1 MMYDG
6 ENKFKKEY
14 DKVLE
19 KIKEIFNIEC
29 DENIDVLNFIDYD
42 DSISFLVSVE
52 DFCTLDI
59 HIYDNEIEIYI
70 YIYIYIYDIGY
81 SEIDN
86 INNIVKNIYKLIE
99 ECNK

>member
-6 ENKFKKEY
+6 ENKFQKEY
-14 DKVLE
+14 NKVLE

-29 DENIDVLNFIDYD
+29 DEDIDVLNFIDYD
-42 DSISFLVSVE
+42 DSVSFLISVG

-59 HIYDNEIEIYI
+59 HIYDNEIEIYV
-70 YIYIYIYDIGY
+70 YDIGY

>member
-1 MMYDG
+1 MYDE

-29 DENIDVLNFIDYD
+29 DEDIDVLNFIDYD
-42 DSISFLVSVE
+42 DSVSFLVSVE

-59 HIYDNEIEIYI
+59 HIYDNEIEIYV
-70 YIYIYIYDIGY
+70 YDIGY

>member
-19 KIKEIFNIEC
+19 KIKEIFNTE
-29 DENIDVLNFIDYD
+29 DVKVLNFINHS
-42 DSISFLVSVE
+42 DSISFLVIIG
-52 DFCTLDI
+52 DFCILDLHI
-59 HIYDNEIEIYI
+59 DDKNSNKHIYDIFTENNL
-70 YIYIYIYDIGY
+70 D
-81 SEIDN
+81 
-86 INNIVKNIYKLIE
+86 INNVDDTIKNIYKLIE

>member
-1 MMYDG
+1 MMYDE

-29 DENIDVLNFIDYD
+29 DEDIDVLNFIDYD
-42 DSISFLVSVE
+42 DSVSFLVSVE

-59 HIYDNEIEIYI
+59 HIYDNEIEIYV
-70 YIYIYIYDIGY
+70 YDIGY

>member
-6 ENKFKKEY
+6 EHKFKKEY
-14 DKVLE
+14 NKVLE
-19 KIKEIFNIEC
+19 KIKEIFNIKN
-29 DENIDVLNFIDYD
+29 DEDIDMLDFIDYD
-42 DSISFLVSVE
+42 DSVSFLVGVG

-59 HIYDNEIEIYI
+59 HIYDNEVEIYV
-70 YIYIYIYDIGY
+70 YDIGY
-81 SEIDN
+81 SKIDN

>member
-59 HIYDNEIEIYI
+59 HIYDNEIEIYV
-70 YIYIYIYDIGY
+70 YDIGY